1 LARGG
6 RREGA
11 GRKRG
16 SRLKNPPRTRSA
28 ITAMEAAAAGLT
40 PVDYLLAIM
49 RNETLDMPVRLEAA
63 KAVAPFVHPRLSS
76 VEARVATVHTMA
88 GPVLDLRAAEILSS
102 LDQLALS
109 AIEDDDDELEAVP
122 LLNGSSDGS

>member
-1 LARGG
+1 
-6 RREGA
+6 
-11 GRKRG
+11 
-16 SRLKNPPRTRSA
+16 
-28 ITAMEAAAAGLT
+28 MEAAAAGLT